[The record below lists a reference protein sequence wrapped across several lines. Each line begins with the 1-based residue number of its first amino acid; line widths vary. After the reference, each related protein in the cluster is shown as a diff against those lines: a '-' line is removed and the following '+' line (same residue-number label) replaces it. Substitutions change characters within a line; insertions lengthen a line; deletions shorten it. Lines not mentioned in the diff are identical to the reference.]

1 MEKICIKI
9 AKEEVDVH
17 LVHYAER
24 QMQYASFRISYAEDF
39 FRQERVV
46 LSVEDLQMP
55 QE

>member
-9 AKEEVDVH
+9 AKEEVDMH
-17 LVHYAER
+17 RVHYAER
-24 QMQYASFRISYAEDF
+24 QMQYASSKASYAEDF
-39 FRQERVV
+39 FRQEGVV